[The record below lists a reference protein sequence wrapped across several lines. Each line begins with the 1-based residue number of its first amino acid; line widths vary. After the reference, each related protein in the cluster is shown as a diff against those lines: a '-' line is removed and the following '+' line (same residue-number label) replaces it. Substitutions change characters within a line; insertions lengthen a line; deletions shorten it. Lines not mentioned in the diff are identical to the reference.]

1 MRFYKQQHKFYC
13 GVDLHTK
20 QMYCCIVD
28 SEGKTLSHINIP
40 TQPERF
46 LSVVKPYRD
55 DLVVAAECIFSW
67 YWLADLCLDEGITFV
82 LGHALAM
89 KAIHGGKVKND
100 KIDSEKI
107 AMLLRGGMLPQAYVY
122 PQQMRATR
130 DLLRRR
136 MHFMHH
142 RAETL
147 AHIQNTYHQNNLTAP
162 TKKLWYAANRVGI
175 DQHFTGGVQKMVAAD
190 MRLIDHFD
198 QQLRELELYLERHA
212 KVDDP
217 HTFFLLKSVP
227 GIGKI
232 LGLVMLYE
240 IHDINRFPSVGQF
253 LSYARLVRCTHE
265 SAGKRTGFG
274 SKKMGNAHLKWAFGE
289 AVCLLMRQSP
299 KAKTFVERKAKKHGK
314 GKAMGILSAKL
325 GRAVYFMLKR
335 KEPFNEKRFLN

>member
-1 MRFYKQQHKFYC
+1 MRFYKTSHQYYC
-13 GVDLHTK
+13 GIDLHTK

-28 SEGKTLSHINIP
+28 HEGNTLTHINIS
-40 TQPERF
+40 TQPEQF
-46 LSVVKPYRD
+46 LSVVEPYRD

-67 YWLADLCLDEGITFV
+67 YWLADLCLDHGITFV

-100 KIDSEKI
+100 KLDSEKI

-122 PQQMRATR
+122 PKEMRATR

-147 AHIQNTYHQNNLTAP
+147 AHIQNTYHQNNFTAP
-162 TKKLWYAANRVGI
+162 TKKLWYASNREGVE
-175 DQHFTGGVQKMVAAD
+175 QHFTGSVRKMVAAD
-190 MRLIDHFD
+190 IKLIDHFD
-198 QQLRELELYLERHA
+198 EQLRELELYLERHA

-217 HTFFLLKSVP
+217 HAFFLLKSVP

-253 LSYARLVRCTHE
+253 LSYARLVRCLHE
-265 SAGKRTGFG
+265 SAGKKTGSG
-274 SKKMGNAHLKWAFGE
+274 NKKMGNAHLKWAFGE
-289 AVCLLMRQSP
+289 AVCLLMRQCP
-299 KAKTFVERKAKKHGK
+299 KAKAFVERKAKKHGK

-325 GRAVYFMLKR
+325 GRAVYYMLKR
-335 KEPFNEKRFLN
+335 KEPFNINRFLN